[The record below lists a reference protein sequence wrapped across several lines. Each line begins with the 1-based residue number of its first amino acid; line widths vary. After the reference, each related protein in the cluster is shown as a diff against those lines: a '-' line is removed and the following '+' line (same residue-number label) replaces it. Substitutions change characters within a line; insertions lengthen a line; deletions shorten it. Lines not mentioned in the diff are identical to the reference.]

1 MKIDKGITLDEF
13 IINKEKDY
21 PEASGNLSKLLRDI
35 GVAAKVI
42 NREVNKAGLV
52 DILGAAGM
60 TNVQD
65 EEVQKL
71 DVFADNMLINYLRT
85 GGQCAGIG
93 SEENDD
99 VIVVQTE
106 DGENAEYVVLMDPL
120 DGSSNID
127 INASIGTIFSIYK
140 RKSTNGAPCNL
151 EDFLQ
156 PGTALVA
163 AGYIIYGSSTMLVYS
178 TGTGVN
184 GFTLDPSIGE
194 FCLSHP
200 NIKSPN
206 TGKYY
211 SINQSNY
218 AFFNE
223 ATRRYIDWLVN
234 VKRKGLRY
242 IGSMVGDMHRTLLK
256 GGIFMYPASTSNK
269 QGKLRLLYECIPMA
283 FLMEQAGGRAI
294 DGNRRILE
302 IQPKKLHQRVPIYIG
317 STRLINRVDEFMG
330 KYGQEVPKKIEVIK
344 PL

>member
-1 MKIDKGITLDEF
+1 MNITKGITLDEF

-21 PEASGNLSKLLRDI
+21 PNASGNLSKLLRDI

-52 DILGAAGM
+52 DILGAAGLV
-60 TNVQD
+60 NVQD

-71 DVFADNMLINYLRT
+71 DVFADNMLINYLKS

-93 SEENDD
+93 SEENEDI
-99 VIVVQTE
+99 IVVDTE
-106 DGENAEYVVLMDPL
+106 DGYVAEYVVLMDPL

-127 INASIGTIFSIYK
+127 VNATIGTIFSIYK
-140 RKSTNGAPCNL
+140 RQSVGKPCNL
-151 EDFLQ
+151 DDFLQ
-156 PGTALVA
+156 PGTELVA

-200 NIKSPN
+200 NIQTPG

-218 AFFNE
+218 AYFNE
-223 ATRRYIDWLVN
+223 ATRRYIDWLVD

-256 GGIFMYPASTSNK
+256 GGIFMYPASVGSRD
-269 QGKLRLLYECIPMA
+269 GKLRLLYECIPMA

-294 DGNRRILE
+294 DGQGRIMQICPE
-302 IQPKKLHQRVPIYIG
+302 ELHQRCAIYIG
-317 STRLINRVDEFMG
+317 STRLVNRVDEFME
-330 KYGQEVPKKIEVIK
+330 KYSQELPEKVAS
-344 PL
+344 